1 MHKAE
6 ATIMDEIVAV
16 AKRRGFIYPGS
27 EIYGGLANTWD
38 YGPYGSLLKNNV
50 KAAWWADMVMKRA
63 DIVGIDTSILLNTK
77 AWEASGHLANFT
89 DPLVEDKSTQKR
101 YRADKI
107 IHVTEQSEL
116 DRIAAAHYKD
126 RDKAFQQILEGIT
139 KSGWEGT
146 QGNYAW
152 DTLAEFVTTN
162 KLGLYF
168 VEEETK
174 FIISAEGPRGFNLMF
189 KTHQGS
195 VEDAANAVYLR
206 PETAQGIFL
215 NFKNVLDTTRVKIP
229 FGIAQI
235 GKSFRNEIT
244 PGNFTFRTR
253 EFEQFEMEFFARNA
267 AEAATWFDTWV
278 DTRFDWYVGL
288 GIKAENLRL
297 RPHAKE
303 ELAHYAAAA
312 TDVEYNFPFGFSE
325 LEGIANRGDYD
336 LSQHEKASGVDLKY
350 FDDETKEKYLPHV
363 VEPAGGVDRAVLAFL
378 VDAYTKEKVGEEERV
393 VMKFHPRLAPI
404 KVAVFPLIKK
414 DEVTSVAKE
423 IYEKLREKYFVE
435 YDESGTVGKRYRR
448 HDEIGTP
455 YCITVDFDGLEDNTV
470 TVRDRDTMKQERVEV
485 AELEEWLARKL
496 G

>member
-1 MHKAE
+1 MSKPE
-6 ATIMDEIVAV
+6 ISVMDEIVSV

-63 DIVGIDTSILLNTK
+63 DIVGIDSSILLNTK
-77 AWEASGHLANFT
+77 TWEASGHLANFT
-89 DPLVEDKSTQKR
+89 DPLVEDNVTQKR

-107 IHVTEQSEL
+107 IHITDQEEL
-116 DRIAAAHYKD
+116 NRITANHFKD

-139 KSGWEGT
+139 TSGFEGT

-152 DTLAEFVTTN
+152 DGIPEFMKTN
-162 KLGLYF
+162 NLSLYF

-174 FIISAEGPRGFNLMF
+174 FIVSAGGPKSFNLMF
-189 KTHQGS
+189 KTFQGPM
-195 VEDAANAVYLR
+195 EDDTNVVYLR

-253 EFEQFEMEFFARNA
+253 EFEQFEMEFFTRDAEQAR
-267 AEAATWFDTWV
+267 EWFDVWV
-278 DTRFDWYVGL
+278 QARFDWYIGL
-288 GIKAENLRL
+288 GLKAENLRL
-297 RPHAKE
+297 RPHEKE
-303 ELAHYAAAA
+303 ELAHYAAGA

-325 LEGIANRGDYD
+325 LEGIANRGNFD
-336 LSQHEKASGVDLKY
+336 LTQHEQASGVDLKY

-378 VDAYTKEKVGEEERV
+378 VDAYTKEKVGEEERIV
-393 VMKFHPRLAPI
+393 LKLHPRLAPI
-404 KVAVFPLIKK
+404 KVAIFPLIKK
-414 DEVTSVAKE
+414 DEVTSVAKK
-423 IYEKLREKYFVE
+423 IYEQLREKYFVE

-455 YCITVDFDGLEDNTV
+455 YCITVDFDGLEDDTV
-470 TVRDRDTMKQERVEV
+470 TVRDRDTMQQERIKIS
-485 AELEEWLARKL
+485 ELENWLAEKL